1 MAETQQTIDNTA
13 AIKAIQDN
21 AKKVS
26 QLPPLT
32 SLVNLQDK
40 IAMEV
45 GATGQT
51 VYTTIEQ
58 LKDGG
63 VGSQVV
69 KHPVGISFDFP
80 LNNKTDLDSIHG
92 AFLIPGSLSGQ
103 VLNSGQNITGSAGI
117 SKVMILALAGTV
129 STGSLTIS
137 GTSVDRNTSVETPG
151 DTEIIALDGLSTDN
165 STTDA
170 NGNPVYNYIN
180 NYISN
185 KWWKGTL
192 TFSTT
197 DLDFTDIKF
206 AQVAFEQFGD
216 LGELTL
222 DSLDATY
229 KINNNS
235 AEMDSYMYAVEV
247 TSGNKANLTMVAE
260 LHHATGEFVDA
271 AYRRRIGNINR
282 DLNALTDGV
291 FIDLWLA
298 PSTQAYFSSFSIKVW
313 GTKNETINIVVDG
326 SLGLDSIIYGENL
339 TNGTLVYLN
348 ADGKYYKADNT
359 AESTSTTELRLI
371 LEDGLLD
378 EEKLALS
385 KGQYTTT
392 SLTAGLEYVG
402 TNGTIT
408 NSRPTLET
416 ETVRIVSTAINATTR
431 YFDASKTWINGTAS
445 KINGVTIA
453 GAGTEFLDNVFK
465 ILNSTDQTK
474 KLEFDLSQIAS
485 GETRVAS
492 LQDKDGIIA
501 YLSDVGGSSTNPTRV
516 EMGVSNV
523 IDWTNP
529 NGVFLKTMTED
540 IVFVDSNLPTGT
552 DTKEI
557 NMYLD
562 GNYTPVFPPYYIL
575 LGGNYSGAVKNKL
588 DIQAVN
594 GNLGSEAVYYNI
606 SNTDIVT
613 IPIIEWDD
621 FTFTRASQA
630 NYTDEFGDIINV
642 GNNIK
647 RFDYSS
653 NEGFPRLLI
662 EGGVTNKFSSP
673 DTLST
678 QNVTTI
684 ADNYIISFYGTGT
697 VTITGSITDVLVGVG
712 DKDRVFKSLSA
723 TAGTATFTVTGS
735 VTFALLEQRVT
746 TEFPVSYVSTSRV
759 NEKLVYTLPTP
770 FTVGFTL
777 FFDVIISGVSGNG
790 TNGGSARMS
799 NASKTDMVFIKKGN
813 DRVAFTL
820 SSKISSA
827 LSDVIN
833 KTVDPLGFRAKIAYS
848 CDALGNVTMFLNGEK
863 STVLTGFDQT
873 LLTEIVLEPKINGNF
888 FNEIQSYK
896 NIHLD
901 YIPYADA
908 ELIQLTTL

>member
-229 KINNNS
+229 KINNDS

-271 AYRRRIGNINR
+271 AYRRRVGNINR

-378 EEKLALS
+378 DEKLALS

-445 KINGVTIA
+445 KINGVTIPT
-453 GAGTEFLDNVFK
+453 GEKDEFFDNLFTL
-465 ILNSTDQTK
+465 INSSDQTRK
-474 KLEFDLSQIAS
+474 IKFNLDGVPSGTTLSLESPTENGKIALVSDIINNGLYLGYFPTEADLIAFKPIGEPGNSAVIGTTDTIWVWDTDTLAWVDSGNSSSGLTPRDGVGFVLDLSNFA
-485 GETRVAS
+485 
-492 LQDKDGIIA
+492 GI
-501 YLSDVGGSSTNPTRV
+501 
-516 EMGVSNV
+516 
-523 IDWTNP
+523 
-529 NGVFLKTMTED
+529 
-540 IVFVDSNLPTGT
+540 
-552 DTKEI
+552 
-557 NMYLD
+557 
-562 GNYTPVFPPYYIL
+562 
-575 LGGNYSGAVKNKL
+575 
-588 DIQAVN
+588 
-594 GNLGSEAVYYNI
+594 YYNI
-606 SNTDIVT
+606 PGASGSPTYTTENETLGGFARCLIN
-613 IPIIEWDD
+613 
-621 FTFTRASQA
+621 RAV
-630 NYTDEFGDIINV
+630 E
-642 GNNIK
+642 
-647 RFDYSS
+647 
-653 NEGFPRLLI
+653 P
-662 EGGVTNKFSSP
+662 
-673 DTLST
+673 
-678 QNVTTI
+678 
-684 ADNYIISFYGTGT
+684 
-697 VTITGSITDVLVGVG
+697 
-712 DKDRVFKSLSA
+712 
-723 TAGTATFTVTGS
+723 TVTG
-735 VTFALLEQRVT
+735 
-746 TEFPVSYVSTSRV
+746 
-759 NEKLVYTLPTP
+759 
-770 FTVGFTL
+770 
-777 FFDVIISGVSGNG
+777 G
-790 TNGGSARMS
+790 TKIKGS
-799 NASKTDMVFIKKGN
+799 
-813 DRVAFTL
+813 
-820 SSKISSA
+820 
-827 LSDVIN
+827 
-833 KTVDPLGFRAKIAYS
+833 
-848 CDALGNVTMFLNGEK
+848 
-863 STVLTGFDQT
+863 
-873 LLTEIVLEPKINGNF
+873 
-888 FNEIQSYK
+888 
-896 NIHLD
+896 D
-901 YIPYADA
+901 YIPSTNMYMTVWYNGDRV
-908 ELIQLTTL
+908 EYWFEEI